1 MLFLCCFPHSGNP
14 RAANPEFPFHGFW
27 KAWFPKPEQRWIFR
41 TLKETSTGTPR
52 DTCTRGAVDHQILDV
67 SYNIYKL
74 KHPFGCFCFWKAWF
88 PKPEQRRIFNISQD
102 CILEKREKI
111 IAKQYLFFRATHLM
125 SLRGVANGD
134 AVAISRKGILEKR
147 YGGGILYCI

>member
-1 MLFLCCFPHSGNP
+1 MLLFLKSVVS
-14 RAANPEFPFHGFW
+14 
-27 KAWFPKPEQRWIFR
+27 KTR
-41 TLKETSTGTPR
+41 T
-52 DTCTRGAVDHQILDV
+52 AVDF
-67 SYNIYKL
+67 Y
-74 KHPFGCFCFWKAWF
+74 
-88 PKPEQRRIFNISQD
+88 NISQD